1 MLFRFEFPGS
11 SLDLWQKKSGKKRAY
26 ETELRRKSGYYIT
39 DQLPLFYYRYV
50 FRYSSQM
57 SVMDPEAFYDR
68 YIKEDFEEKY
78 VPKIFEEICRQYL
91 IRQNRLGRLKEP
103 FEKIGK
109 YYYDNPKEK
118 TNGEF
123 DIVTWNPKGYIF
135 YEAKFKKARINR
147 KTIEKE
153 IAQVEQ
159 SPLSCYQYGF
169 FSKSG
174 FADDV
179 GEVLTYTLEELF
191 E

>member
-39 DQLPLFYYRYV
+39 DQLSLFYYRYV

-123 DIVTWNPKGYIF
+123 DIVTWNSKGYIF
-135 YEAKFKKARINR
+135 YEAKFKKAPVNQ
-147 KTIEKE
+147 KMIEKE
-153 IAQVEQ
+153 IAQVE
-159 SPLSCYQYGF
+159 
-169 FSKSG
+169 
-174 FADDV
+174 
-179 GEVLTYTLEELF
+179 
-191 E
+191 